1 MTRMRRWITGAVL
14 AALAMTACTAQGE
27 RSLERPAA
35 SGHVAGTS
43 VSHARLDCAAPLKT
57 KVVGEPVVPAGAVA
71 ARLCG
76 GLVDNA
82 GFNLAWPADT
92 LRGPEVAQLV
102 ARLNRLAPYKQRP
115 PCTVPG
121 SPGFD
126 LVLAYPDASRVWVHG
141 DTSGS
146 CANVAVRGGRV
157 WTGAD
162 KILRGTLALIESRRS
177 VAGPAASN
185 RVARCPRKWNDVSYT
200 AGAGPV
206 RPGNPVTVTACR
218 YRLDLDPGTIT
229 QSADGRLTR
238 QVRVT
243 NPKRLVREV
252 ADGSRVD
259 PCGGVAYDL
268 SRTQDVLL
276 VRDSYGDVQ
285 VVSTTLCWANELSG
299 QRRYP
304 GQALARRVA
313 ALLS

>member
-1 MTRMRRWITGAVL
+1 MRRWITGAVL
-14 AALAMTACTAQGE
+14 AALAMTACTTQGE
-27 RSLERPAA
+27 RSLESTDA

-43 VSHARLDCAAPLKT
+43 LSHARLDCAAPLKS
-57 KVVGEPVVPAGAVA
+57 KVDGDPVVPAGAVA

-92 LRGPEVAQLV
+92 LRGPDVAQLV
-102 ARLNRLAPYKQRP
+102 ARLNRLTPYKQQR
-115 PCTVPG
+115 PCTLPL

-126 LVLAYPDASRVWVHG
+126 LVLAYPDGSRVWVHG
-141 DTSGS
+141 ETSGS
-146 CANVAVRGGRV
+146 CANVAVHGGRR

-162 KILRGTLALIESRRS
+162 KILRGTLALIRSRRS
-177 VAGPAASN
+177 AAGPAASN
-185 RVARCPRKWNDVSYT
+185 RVAPCPRRWNDVSYT
-200 AGAGPV
+200 AGADPV
-206 RPGNPVTVTACR
+206 RPGIPVTITACR
-218 YRLDLDPGTIT
+218 YRLALDPSIIT
-229 QSADGRLTR
+229 QSADGRLSR
-238 QVRVT
+238 KVRVT
-243 NPKRLVREV
+243 NPKPLVREV

-285 VVSTTLCWANELSG
+285 VVSTTPCWANELSG

-304 GQALARRVA
+304 SQALAHRVS